1 MGVYFSTDEAVGLS
15 HLRAPPKAVPTP
27 LQDVAKG
34 RRGPRRQSVAQAA
47 SQGRKAAQGV
57 TELGSLGTAA
67 SLAPGSLLLI
77 V

>member
-1 MGVYFSTDEAVGLS
+1 M
-15 HLRAPPKAVPTP
+15 
-27 LQDVAKG
+27 
-34 RRGPRRQSVAQAA
+34 AQAA

-77 V
+77 VGLIPTPNIIIENNSRKHLSRLIRLSPWP